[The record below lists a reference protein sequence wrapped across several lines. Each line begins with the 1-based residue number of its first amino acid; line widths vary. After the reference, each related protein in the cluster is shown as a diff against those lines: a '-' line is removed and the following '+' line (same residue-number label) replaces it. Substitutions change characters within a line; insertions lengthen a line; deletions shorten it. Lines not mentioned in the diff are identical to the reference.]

1 MINKF
6 YKHSK
11 DLIHKIKNLKS
22 EDKVIGFTNGC
33 FDLLHKGHLKLIA
46 ESKNSCDF
54 LIVALNSDNS
64 IKRLKGIDR
73 PYENEQMRI
82 ESIARLVDVDAIIL
96 FEEDTPLKLIKLFNP
111 QYIFKGSDYSEL
123 SVVGSDYVKSYGGSI
138 KIIELMPG
146 VSTTKIINEKNN
158 G

>member
-1 MINKF
+1 MKNKF

-33 FDLLHKGHLKLIA
+33 FDLLHEGHLKLIT

-54 LIVALNSDNS
+54 LIVALNTDNS

-82 ESIARLVDVDAIIL
+82 RNIAKLVDVDAIIL
-96 FEEDTPLKLIKLFNP
+96 FEEDTPLN
-111 QYIFKGSDYSEL
+111 
-123 SVVGSDYVKSYGGSI
+123 
-138 KIIELMPG
+138 
-146 VSTTKIINEKNN
+146 
-158 G
+158 